1 MISMIRASRQ
11 NGSASPVAVSAGVLS
26 YFLSLSLS
34 LSLSLLLVAHGD
46 REVTRDSS
54 YGLGT

>member
-34 LSLSLLLVAHGD
+34 LSLLLVAHGD